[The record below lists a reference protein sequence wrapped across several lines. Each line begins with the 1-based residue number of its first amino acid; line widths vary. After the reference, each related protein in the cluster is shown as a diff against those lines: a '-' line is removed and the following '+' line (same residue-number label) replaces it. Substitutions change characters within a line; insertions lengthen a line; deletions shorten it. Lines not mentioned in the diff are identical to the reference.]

1 MRTLLTLFMG
11 ALITLI
17 GLSTPLH
24 AATYGPVKKNQTLW
38 DIASRHRPSEA
49 INTQQMM
56 LAIHRANPKAF
67 VKNNIN
73 ALKAGAILY
82 LPSLSEIEAIGAV
95 QAIRTT
101 QRENDRW
108 RELSNRT
115 YSKQQAE
122 EAAKNIASLK
132 TQLKKAQADLAAE
145 RKKVKHLQAQLV
157 AARNNPSKEVLYA
170 VSDNEL
176 ALKVQDLETIIQEKD
191 VHIQQLE
198 TMVETARET
207 IKRQAS
213 ENELM
218 YQKLVAAD
226 PNTVSNANPDPSK
239 FGLSLQGTEAQQ
251 TAALTNTTTSPIND
265 GVMTDNN
272 SELSPIPPLLSAED
286 TQPASKLNADRF
298 AMILAIISLVLLL
311 IFLWR
316 AYMQMEAKKAKMAEN
331 RLERNDPIDHTD
343 NHPNDGTHFDP
354 NHNVT
359 QIRKEPTLTA

>member
-11 ALITLI
+11 ALITLV
-17 GLSTPLH
+17 GLLTPLH
-24 AATYGPVKKNQTLW
+24 AATYGPVQKNQTLW
-38 DIASRHRPSEA
+38 DIASRNRPSES

-82 LPSLSEIEAIGAV
+82 LPSVSEIEAIGAV

-132 TQLKKAQADLAAE
+132 AQLKQAQTDLAAE
-145 RKKVKHLQAQLV
+145 RKKVKSLQSQLA

-207 IKRQAS
+207 IKRQAA

-226 PNTVSNANPDPSK
+226 PNTVSNTNPDPSK
-239 FGLSLQGTEAQQ
+239 FGLSLQGAEAQQ
-251 TAALTNTTTSPIND
+251 ATALTDTTNTAMSN
-265 GVMTDNN
+265 VSTDNDN
-272 SELSPIPPLLSAED
+272 ELSPIPPLLSAED

-298 AMILAIISLVLLL
+298 AMILAIISLILLL
-311 IFLWR
+311 VFLWR
-316 AYMQMEAKKAKMAEN
+316 AYMQMEAKKAKMAES
-331 RLERNDPIDHTD
+331 RLERRDTLDHTD
-343 NHPNDGTHFDP
+343 NPTNDDTPFDP

-359 QIRKEPTLTA
+359 KIRKEPTLTA